1 MEEAEGPMWEAQATG
16 SIRKPVEASQ
26 LRERSTDPADV
37 GNYSSESF
45 YRHLGTRESIHR
57 AHILLTSVSRMFSC
71 VPLGDSRDE
80 LYSHLSELTAGSQ
93 DSERTA
99 NTVLP
104 SEYDNRNREISTNSA
119 WTDEH
124 GLIIGS
130 LAEDIG

>member
-1 MEEAEGPMWEAQATG
+1 
-16 SIRKPVEASQ
+16 
-26 LRERSTDPADV
+26 
-37 GNYSSESF
+37 
-45 YRHLGTRESIHR
+45 
-57 AHILLTSVSRMFSC
+57 MFSC